1 MKSKK
6 ITKWKS
12 ILITLLLLLGAAV
25 YFLWSKEEAK
35 KFQEEYGQ
43 FTYYVPEYEP
53 RFKIFE
59 NGNALA
65 YHWSVIHS
73 EEQEQMSKV
82 KSYASVKFDVIMYFE
97 NGYFANSFMKLKDNP
112 SRENVEKFNRN
123 IPEKGEYWRLAIYKL
138 NGQKLDKKEL
148 DIFKLVRSYNKDLIP
163 SELNS
168 KVVLLDYSTQKKYI
182 PILLHHRIEKT
193 NRVYYID
200 LKEDKVVHA
209 DEVHIQKMTDNN
221 NFVYQ
226 TNLSDNLERK
236 GITLFSKGLYLGETY
251 LKKNLGKTLL
261 AQKYPEIYKIMQG
274 EDARVTFLNR
284 ETDVE
289 LVKNVTELFFPPGTN
304 VFENVTIPA
313 KYSVDG
319 QDHVI
324 NSAEELQKY
333 YKEGEN

>member
-1 MKSKK
+1 MNK
-6 ITKWKS
+6 
-12 ILITLLLLLGAAV
+12 LIKHP
-25 YFLWSKEEAK
+25 YFLTGLVLIASLIGWYIFQENEK

-148 DIFKLVRSYNKDLIP
+148 
-163 SELNS
+163 
-168 KVVLLDYSTQKKYI
+168 
-182 PILLHHRIEKT
+182 
-193 NRVYYID
+193 
-200 LKEDKVVHA
+200 A
-209 DEVHIQKMTDNN
+209 
-221 NFVYQ
+221 
-226 TNLSDNLERK
+226 
-236 GITLFSKGLYLGETY
+236 
-251 LKKNLGKTLL
+251 
-261 AQKYPEIYKIMQG
+261 
-274 EDARVTFLNR
+274 
-284 ETDVE
+284 
-289 LVKNVTELFFPPGTN
+289 
-304 VFENVTIPA
+304 
-313 KYSVDG
+313 
-319 QDHVI
+319 
-324 NSAEELQKY
+324 
-333 YKEGEN
+333 

>member
-1 MKSKK
+1 
-6 ITKWKS
+6 
-12 ILITLLLLLGAAV
+12 
-25 YFLWSKEEAK
+25 
-35 KFQEEYGQ
+35 
-43 FTYYVPEYEP
+43 
-53 RFKIFE
+53 
-59 NGNALA
+59 
-65 YHWSVIHS
+65 
-73 EEQEQMSKV
+73 MSKV
-82 KSYASVKFDVIMYFE
+82 KSYASVEFDVIRDFE

-163 SELNS
+163 SELDS
-168 KVVLLDYSTQKKYI
+168 IGVLLNYSTQKKYI

-200 LKEDKVVHA
+200 LEEDKVVNA
-209 DEVHIQKMTDNN
+209 DEVHIQKMTDDN

-226 TNLSDNLERK
+226 TSLSDNLERK
-236 GITLFSKGLYLGETY
+236 GITLFSTGLYFDETY

-319 QDHVI
+319 QEHVI

-333 YKEGEN
+333 YKEEES